1 MIRFSRLPAILAAI
15 VMTSFTLGPIGTS
28 AVTHNDSHP
37 VALASRATPVGGD
50 QLAMLYHVLHRFV

>member
-1 MIRFSRLPAILAAI
+1 LAAI